1 MSESKTVD
9 IHNGRFVCPGCGSW
23 AMLFNKDSAPNNY
36 CGKNLGVEDVC
47 TIFGSFWDKHL
58 NRWIHGRMPA
68 TKEIK
73 YLKNHRIE

>member
-36 CGKNLGVEDVC
+36 CGRCGTKLNW
-47 TIFGSFWDKHL
+47 FDKDHKP
-58 NRWIHGRMPA
+58 IY
-68 TKEIK
+68 E
-73 YLKNHRIE
+73 LKL